1 MKDHVH
7 LFIIFTLLEISF
19 SVLYYLLVQR
29 IDATLFVGLFLYAAA
44 MTANYFAYRT
54 ALYRKQRKELIDAL
68 P

>member
-1 MKDHVH
+1 MKEHVQV
-7 LFIIFTLLEISF
+7 FIIFTLLEISF

-29 IDATLFVGLFLYAAA
+29 VDSTLFIGTLLYAAA
-44 MTANYFAYRT
+44 MTANYFSYRT